1 MAAKLR
7 PDLALVAACCRWPD
21 DEARRQAIRNTAAQ
35 VTDWKA
41 CIGLAAAHRVSGF
54 VAQGLEAAG
63 VRLPEN
69 VSALLAE
76 RRQAI
81 RTAGLVQLRETLRLS
96 VALRNGSVEHRV
108 LKGIPLAMLAYG
120 TPTLKQSWDIDLL
133 VQPEQAVAAGAILR
147 ELGFRAIPPAR
158 DLDQAELTRW
168 AVASKDIML
177 QSDEGVVVELH
188 WRLSDH
194 PQLLRGMGTTC
205 RGREVALIG
214 DWSVPTLAD
223 ADNLAYLAVH
233 GAFHGWS
240 RLKWLGDYAAFLQ
253 SFEPEPREALIAS
266 ARARGPERAIDQANV
281 LVDRFFHL
289 TVAAGSDEV
298 VRHLA
303 DLGDHILTARTPD
316 QEIEADR
323 EAQRKIRRCQWL
335 LIPGAQYRALL
346 AIGWFRG
353 SEDRKRIPL
362 PAGLH
367 WLYWLLRPFTG
378 VSRLASRRLGNRELR
393 RNGRI

>member
-1 MAAKLR
+1 M
-7 PDLALVAACCRWPD
+7 
-21 DEARRQAIRNTAAQ
+21 Q
-35 VTDWKA
+35 VTDWNA
-41 CIGLAAAHRVSGF
+41 CVGLAAAHRVSGF
-54 VAQGLEAAG
+54 VAQGLVAAG
-63 VRLPEN
+63 VRLPEH
-69 VSALLAE
+69 VGATLAE

-96 VALRNGSVEHRV
+96 VALRNASVEHRV

-188 WRLSDH
+188 WRPSDH
-194 PQLLRGMGTTC
+194 PRLLKGMATTC
-205 RGREVALIG
+205 PGREVALIG
-214 DWSVPTLAD
+214 YRSVPTLAD

-253 SFEPEPREALIAS
+253 SFGPEQRKALIAS
-266 ARARGPERAIDQANV
+266 ARARGAERAIDQANV
-281 LVDRFFHL
+281 LIGRFLGF
-289 TVAAGSDEV
+289 AAPAQPDEIV
-298 VRHLA
+298 QNLA
-303 DLGDHILTARTPD
+303 DLGEYIITARTSD
-316 QEIEADR
+316 REIEADR
-323 EAQRKIRRCQWL
+323 DAQRKIRRCQWL
-335 LIPGAQYRALL
+335 LIPGARYRVLL
-346 AIGWFRG
+346 ALGWLRG
-353 SEDRKRIPL
+353 SEDRKRIAL
-362 PAGLH
+362 PTGMP
-367 WLYWLLRPFTG
+367 WLYWLIRPLTG
-378 VSRLASRRLGNRELR
+378 ISRLGRRRWVNRKLR
-393 RNGRI
+393 RNSRI

>member
-21 DEARRQAIRNTAAQ
+21 DDARRQAIGEAAVQ
-35 VTDWKA
+35 VTDWNA
-41 CIGLAAAHRVSGF
+41 CVGLAAAHRVSGF
-54 VAQGLEAAG
+54 VAQGLVAAG
-63 VRLPEN
+63 VRLPEH
-69 VSALLAE
+69 VGATLAE

-96 VALRNGSVEHRV
+96 AALRDGEVEHRV

-177 QSDEGVVVELH
+177 QSDEGIVVELH

-194 PQLLRGMGTTC
+194 PRLLKGMGTTC
-205 RGREVALIG
+205 PGREVALIG
-214 DWSVPTLAD
+214 YRSVPTLAD

-253 SFEPEPREALIAS
+253 SFGPEQRKALIAS

-281 LVDRFFHL
+281 LVNRFF
-289 TVAAGSDEV
+289 GSSVDAQTKDI
-298 VRHLA
+298 VRNLA
-303 DLGDHILTARTPD
+303 DLGEHIITARTPAR
-316 QEIEADR
+316 EIEADR

-367 WLYWLLRPFTG
+367 WLYWLLRPFTSI
-378 VSRLASRRLGNRELR
+378 SRLASRRLGNRELR